1 MILKD
6 IKYELDKKIHCK
18 YNVIMKKIHFEWDES
33 KAKSNEIKHKVSFSE
48 ASSVFFDELAIEFE
62 DIEHSDEE
70 ERFLLLGLSRKMK
83 LLLICHCYKDATGNI
98 RIISARKATKNEAK
112 YYPIGG

>member
-1 MILKD
+1 
-6 IKYELDKKIHCK
+6 
-18 YNVIMKKIHFEWDES
+18 MKKIHFEWDES

-48 ASSVFFDELAIEFE
+48 ASSVFFDELAVEFE
-62 DIEHSDEE
+62 DVEHSDEE

-83 LLLICHCYKDATGNI
+83 LLLICHCHKDATGNI

-112 YYPIGG
+112 HYPIGGQI